1 MSKNFQARQ
10 GDVFFQQV
18 DGPKGTKR
26 EISPVLVSGEV
37 TGHAHRVS
45 TNVTPMSELESCV
58 DENGDIYL
66 MNPHG
71 PLVIEHEEHG
81 TVTLPAEEWF
91 VVTRQREY
99 DPAAAIRERQVQD

>member
-1 MSKNFQARQ
+1 MRKNYQARQ
-10 GDVFFQQV
+10 GDIFFQRV
-18 DGPKGTKR
+18 AEPKGKKQ
-26 EISPVLVSGEV
+26 EISPVLAYGEV
-37 TGHAHRVS
+37 TGHTHRVS
-45 TNVTPMSELESCV
+45 TASTPMSELESCV

-81 TVTLPAEEWF
+81 TVTLPAKEWF

-99 DPAAAIRERQVQD
+99 DAAAAIKERQVQD